1 MNIRYKPLSS
11 VNKEINYKMGIKNLN
26 KFLLDNCSKK
36 SIKKTHLKELTGK
49 TLVIDASIYMYKFLI
64 ENTLIESMYLFVSIL
79 KHYKITP
86 IFVFDGK
93 PPPEKKELL
102 IKRRLDKLEAEQQY
116 LHIQKSLETETDEI
130 KKEEKKWEMEMLKK
144 QFIRVKEE
152 DLRRVKELLD
162 AYGVLY
168 YDAPG
173 EADNLCAH
181 LLFTEKAWGCISD
194 DMDMFLYGCNYV
206 IRNISL
212 LNHTVILY
220 DTSRI
225 ISELKMS
232 PKIFK
237 EIIVL
242 SGTDY
247 NMNNETS
254 LYETIQWYYEY
265 VVYIEKMKHENK
277 QPYNFYVWLVKN
289 TKYIKNYEL
298 LLRTYQLFQVSLND
312 ELIKWEVSNINRETR
327 LNLPRLYKIME
338 PEGFVF
344 VKR

>member
-1 MNIRYKPLSS
+1 
-11 VNKEINYKMGIKNLN
+11 MGIKNLN

-116 LHIQKSLETETDEI
+116 LQIQKSLETETDEI

-173 EADNLCAH
+173 EADNLCAY

-220 DTSRI
+220 DTTRI

-237 EIIVL
+237 EI
-242 SGTDY
+242 
-247 NMNNETS
+247 
-254 LYETIQWYYEY
+254 
-265 VVYIEKMKHENK
+265 MKHENK
-277 QPYNFYVWLVKN
+277 QPNNFYVWLVKN